1 MSYHDE
7 SENKNFIPQIWTYP
21 QKVSFE
27 FDTNRVF
34 ALFLFFKNR
43 AQTEHINSLY
53 AWLGLYPEP
62 CAGPVRV
69 RAESS
74 GLYGVRS
81 RAQDLKPM
89 KGRVARKFFLPS
101 EVIGQ

>member
-1 MSYHDE
+1 VSYLGE
-7 SENKNFIPQIWTYP
+7 RKNFIPQIWTYP

-27 FDTNRVF
+27 FNTNGVL
-34 ALFLFFKNR
+34 APFLFFLKNR
-43 AQTEHINSLY
+43 AQTEHINSLC
-53 AWLGLYPEP
+53 AWLGFYPGP

-89 KGRVARKFFLPS
+89 KGRVAQKFSLLS